1 MLQPQGGN
9 ESDTTERLN
18 TSNAEN
24 NGPQAVPHTLHKT
37 QFRTVLQLKWNVKNY
52 NTLKINIWGKSLT
65 LWVKQK
71 VLEWNT

>member
-24 NGPQAVPHTLHKT
+24 NGPRAVPHTLHKT

-65 LWVKQK
+65 LG
-71 VLEWNT
+71 

>member
-1 MLQPQGGN
+1 MLQPQSGN

-37 QFRTVLQLKWNVKNY
+37 QFRTVLQLKWNVRNY
-52 NTLKINIWGKSLT
+52 NTLKHMGEKSNSLG
-65 LWVKQK
+65 
-71 VLEWNT
+71 